1 MGKDREE
8 TEGVRLNKYL
18 GASGVC
24 SRRDADKL
32 IEDGKVTVDGVR
44 ATLGTRVLPGQVV
57 ICDGRE
63 VSGKDKPVLLAVNK
77 PRGIVCTTSDRD
89 RAQNIVDFLNY
100 PIRIYPVGRLDKDS
114 DGLILM
120 TNEGA
125 LVNRILRARYMH
137 EKEYVATVDK
147 PVTEEFIRQMRAGVD
162 IGDAV
167 TRPCKVIRMGDRSFR
182 IVLTQ
187 GLNRQIRRMCETLG
201 YHVRTLKRIRI
212 MNIRLGNLER
222 GKYREIAGEEY
233 DELMRLLDAQPDT
246 EHETGSP
253 DIYERAERRSNAMA
267 KAPDGHGEAGAGSRS
282 FRGSTN
288 GRSARSN
295 AMAAGRDNHAE
306 ADERSRSFRSSA
318 NGGSGSFRSSSDSRN
333 GRTGADGRI
342 ARTGAA
348 PRDEKTTAARFENQ
362 KVSAE
367 GQKSHLNK
375 AHRISIARRPKPE
388 EE

>member
-233 DELMRLLDAQPDT
+233 DELMWLLDAQPDT

-267 KAPDGHGEAGAGSRS
+267 
-282 FRGSTN
+282 
-288 GRSARSN
+288 
-295 AMAAGRDNHAE
+295 AGRDNHAE
-306 ADERSRSFRSSA
+306 ADERSRSFRGSA
-318 NGGSGSFRSSSDSRN
+318 NGGSGSGRTGADSRN

-375 AHRISIARRPKPE
+375 AHRISIARRPKSE